1 MQYVVLY
8 LIPTL
13 VEALAVR
20 AQDHNFGALFY
31 ARLRCCMSALN
42 WKPRLKVTLIFVF
55 HFENVQLAARF
66 QDTADAQVQRPHK
79 ADALSKSDGTWGL
92 CYSKPDGLHV
102 CHDQD
107 HPLEEEVRPEMKLK
121 RADGCHQ
128 LAGADYG
135 GLLDTFNGWQVPNCN
150 DKTWQ
155 WLARPPDRFAG
166 KLWGQGHC
174 FNQIDPNSFLA
185 DGQVLHSRELR
196 ASRVL
201 FDMIWHIY
209 RCDISIYIY
218 IYITNVSKNPNVYF
232 SNMSCDDFHRHNASR
247 GTDPWWKAFRKHPWL
262 LRLTSSVP
270 CTAVS
275 YTIRYC
281 SRSEAIA
288 HRLSLLGWRL
298 CSKALGRRPCHF

>member
-1 MQYVVLY
+1 MLGWDAAWAHWIESLVWRWLSFSCS
-8 LIPTL
+8 TL
-13 VEALAVR
+13 R
-20 AQDHNFGALFY
+20 TCSWQQGSKIQQMH
-31 ARLRCCMSALN
+31 RCS
-42 WKPRLKVTLIFVF
+42 V
-55 HFENVQLAARF
+55 
-66 QDTADAQVQRPHK
+66 PHK

-218 IYITNVSKNPNVYF
+218 YKCIQESKRLFFEHV
-232 SNMSCDDFHRHNASR
+232 M
-247 GTDPWWKAFRKHPWL
+247 WWFP
-262 LRLTSSVP
+262 
-270 CTAVS
+270 
-275 YTIRYC
+275 
-281 SRSEAIA
+281 
-288 HRLSLLGWRL
+288 
-298 CSKALGRRPCHF
+298 